1 MWKRLPL
8 WAKIIIG
15 MVLGLI
21 WGMIATRTGL
31 NKFTLDWVKPWGTI
45 FLKLLKL
52 IAVPLIFVSLVKGIS
67 SLTDISK
74 LSRIGVK
81 TIVYYMVSTLIATT
95 FGLFLVNVVEPGN
108 TFPEEKRAEFMAK
121 WQGTIDE
128 SQILAESSDHSPLK
142 FIVDIVPDNI
152 ISAMGDNSQMLQII
166 FFAILFAVAMVLL
179 KESQV
184 KTVKNIFDG
193 LNDIVIKIIELIML
207 FAPYGVFALLAGV
220 VVDFA
225 GDADIFLAL
234 GKYFVTV
241 LVGLFILILLLYPTY
256 LKIFARRIPIGKFLK
271 AILPAQMVAFSTS
284 SSAAALPV
292 NMRQNIEELG
302 VSEEV
307 ANFVLPVGVTINMD
321 ATAFYQSVAAVFIA
335 QVYGIDLTITQQ
347 LTIVLMATMSSIGS
361 PGVPGGSI
369 VLVIMV
375 LTSVGLPVEGLALIL
390 GVDRPL
396 DMLRSVVNITGD
408 STIANIINYS
418 EQKRNGKPATK
429 KQENKV

>member
-1 MWKRLPL
+1 MPL

-15 MVLGLI
+15 MALGLI

-31 NKFTLDWVKPWGTI
+31 SKFTLDWIKPWGTI

-81 TIVYYMVSTLIATT
+81 TVTYYIASTLIATT
-95 FGLFLVNVVEPGN
+95 FGLFLVNTVKPGN
-108 TFPEEKRAEFMAK
+108 TFPIEKRAEFMAK

-128 SQILAESSDHSPLK
+128 SQLLAQSSDHSPLR
-142 FIVDIVPDNI
+142 FIVEMVPDNI
-152 ISAMGDNSQMLQII
+152 INAMGDNSKMLQII
-166 FFAILFAVAMVLL
+166 FFAILFAVAMVLS

-193 LNDIVIKIIELIML
+193 LNDIIIKIIELIML

-220 VVDFA
+220 IVDFA

-234 GKYFVTV
+234 GKYFTTV
-241 LVGLFILILLLYPTY
+241 MVGLFILILIVYPTY
-256 LKIFARRIPIGKFLK
+256 LKIFTRKIPISKFLK
-271 AILPAQMVAFSTS
+271 AVLPAQMVAFSTS

-292 NMRQNIEELG
+292 NMRQNIEELN

-307 ANFVLPVGVTINMD
+307 ADFVLPVGVTINMD

-335 QVYGIDLTITQQ
+335 QVYGIDLTIAQQ

-396 DMLRSVVNITGD
+396 DMLRSSVNITGD

-418 EQKRNGKPATK
+418 EQKRNGKLAA
-429 KQENKV
+429 KQKNQP

>member
-1 MWKRLPL
+1 MPL

-15 MVLGLI
+15 MALGLV

-31 NKFTLDWVKPWGTI
+31 ENFTTDWIKPWGTI

-52 IAVPLIFVSLVKGIS
+52 IAVPLIFVSLVKGVS

-81 TIVYYMVSTLIATT
+81 TITYYIVSTLIATS
-95 FGLFLVNVVEPGN
+95 FGLLVVNIVKPGD
-108 TFPEEKRAEFMAK
+108 TFPEEKRVEYMAK
-121 WQGTIDE
+121 WKVTVDE
-128 SQILAESSDHSPLK
+128 GQILAETGDRSPLR
-142 FIVDIVPDNI
+142 FVEDMVPDNI
-152 ISAMGDNSQMLQII
+152 INAMSDNSKMLQII
-166 FFAILFAVAMVLL
+166 FFAILFGIAMVLVNQ
-179 KESQV
+179 SQV
-184 KTVKNIFDG
+184 KTVRYVFDG
-193 LNDIVIKIIELIML
+193 LNDIVIKIIEIIMK
-207 FAPYGVFALLAGV
+207 FAPWGVFALLAGV

-225 GDADIFLAL
+225 GDTDIFLAL
-234 GKYFVTV
+234 GKYFTTV
-241 LVGLFILILLLYPTY
+241 FVGLFLLILVLYPTY
-256 LKIFARRIPIGKFLK
+256 LKIFTRKISVPKFLR

-292 NMRQNIEELG
+292 TMRQNTEEMG

-335 QVYGIDLTITQQ
+335 QVYGIDLSLAQQ
-347 LTIVLMATMSSIGS
+347 LTIVLMATLSSIGS

-396 DMLRSVVNITGD
+396 DMLRSAVNLTGD
-408 STIANIINYS
+408 STIANIIHYS
-418 EQKRNGKPATK
+418 EEKRNGRK
-429 KQENKV
+429 KNNEVKDNKIME

>member
-15 MVLGLI
+15 MALGLI

-31 NKFTLDWVKPWGTI
+31 SKFTIDWIKPWGTI

-81 TIVYYMVSTLIATT
+81 TIVYYMASTLIATT
-95 FGLFLVNVVEPGN
+95 IGLFMVNMVKPGN
-108 TFPEEKRAEFMAK
+108 TFPEEKRAEYMEK
-121 WQGTIDE
+121 WQVTIDE
-128 SQILAESSDHSPLK
+128 STVLAESGDRSPLS

-152 ISAMGDNSQMLQII
+152 IFAMGDNSKMLQII

-179 KESQV
+179 KDSQV
-184 KTVKNIFDG
+184 KTVRYIFDG
-193 LNDIVIKIIELIML
+193 LNDIIIKIIELIML

-225 GDADIFLAL
+225 GDIDIFIAL
-234 GKYFVTV
+234 GKYFTTV
-241 LVGLFILILLLYPTY
+241 LVGLLLLIIILYPTY
-256 LKIFARRIPIGKFLK
+256 IKIFTKKIPVSKFLK
-271 AILPAQMVAFSTS
+271 ALLPAQMVAFSTS

-292 NMRQNIEELG
+292 NMRQNIEELD
-302 VSEEV
+302 VSEEI
-307 ANFVLPVGVTINMD
+307 ADFVLPVGVTINMD
-321 ATAFYQSVAAVFIA
+321 ATAFYQAVAAVFIA
-335 QVYGIDLTITQQ
+335 QVYGIELTVAQQ

-396 DMLRSVVNITGD
+396 DMLRSSVNITGD

-418 EQKRNGKPATK
+418 EQKRNGRLTASK
-429 KQENKV
+429 NS

>member
-1 MWKRLPL
+1 MPL
-8 WAKIIIG
+8 WVKIIIG
-15 MVLGLI
+15 MALGLV
-21 WGMIATRTGL
+21 WGMIASRTGL
-31 NKFTLDWVKPWGTI
+31 TEFTIDWIQPWVTI

-52 IAVPLIFVSLVKGIS
+52 IAVPLIFVSLVKGVS

-81 TIVYYMVSTLIATT
+81 TITYYILSTLIATS
-95 FGLFLVNVVEPGN
+95 FGLFLVNTVKPGD
-108 TFPEEKRAEFMAK
+108 TFPEEKRMEYMAK
-121 WQGTIDE
+121 WQGTVDE
-128 SQILAESSDHSPLK
+128 SQLLAEASDKSPLR

-152 ISAMGDNSQMLQII
+152 ISAMGDNSKMLQII
-166 FFAILFAVAMVLL
+166 FFAILFAVAMVMLDRS
-179 KESQV
+179 KV
-184 KTVKNIFDG
+184 KTVRYIFDG
-193 LNDIVIKIIELIML
+193 LNDIIIKIIELIML

-225 GDADIFLAL
+225 GDTDIFIAL
-234 GKYFVTV
+234 GKYFTTV
-241 LVGLFILILLLYPTY
+241 FVGLFLLIILLYPAY
-256 LKIFARRIPIGKFLK
+256 LKIFTRGIPVMKFLR

-292 NMRQNIEELG
+292 TMRQNVEKLG

-307 ANFVLPVGVTINMD
+307 SDFVLPVGVTINMD

-335 QVYGIDLTITQQ
+335 QVYGIDLSIAQQ
-347 LTIVLMATMSSIGS
+347 LTIVMMATMSSIGS

-396 DMLRSVVNITGD
+396 DMLRSSVNLTGD
-408 STIANIINYS
+408 STIANIIHYS
-418 EQKRNGKPATK
+418 EEKRN
-429 KQENKV
+429 NKLAAKVPQL

>member
-1 MWKRLPL
+1 MPL

-15 MVLGLI
+15 MALGLI

-31 NKFTLDWVKPWGTI
+31 SKFTLDWIKPWGTI

-81 TIVYYMVSTLIATT
+81 TVTYYIASTLIATT
-95 FGLFLVNVVEPGN
+95 FGLFLVNTVKPGN

-128 SQILAESSDHSPLK
+128 SQLLAESSDHSPLR
-142 FIVDIVPDNI
+142 FIVDMVPDNI
-152 ISAMGDNSQMLQII
+152 INAMGDNSQMLQII

-193 LNDIVIKIIELIML
+193 LNDIIIKIIELIML

-220 VVDFA
+220 IVDFA

-234 GKYFVTV
+234 GKYFTTV
-241 LVGLFILILLLYPTY
+241 LVGLFILILIVYPTY
-256 LKIFARRIPIGKFLK
+256 LKIFTRKIPISKFLK
-271 AILPAQMVAFSTS
+271 AVLPAQMVAFSTS

-292 NMRQNIEELG
+292 NMRQNIEELN

-307 ANFVLPVGVTINMD
+307 ADFVLPVGVTINMD

-335 QVYGIDLTITQQ
+335 QVYGIDLTIAQQ
-347 LTIVLMATMSSIGS
+347 LTIVLMATMSSIGV

-396 DMLRSVVNITGD
+396 DMLRSSVNITGD

-418 EQKRNGKPATK
+418 EQKRNGKLAA
-429 KQENKV
+429 KQKAQP